1 MKKVCIL
8 KRIENTE
15 EENEYYKNAIKNFG
29 GVPLFI
35 DEDNLNQLEDC
46 QGIVLTG
53 GFHKVNLDD
62 YLIGYAISHNL
73 PLLGICQGM
82 QSMALYRTQESL
94 EPVENHHQ
102 NEGYQH
108 EVELK
113 ESNLS
118 RMLGQNKIMVNS
130 YHYEQVKS
138 SKEFE
143 IVGTSRD
150 GVIEAIE
157 NPNHRFQIG
166 VQWHPE
172 RMISYDTSS
181 IKLFKE
187 FINSLSN
194 D

>member
-8 KRIENTE
+8 KRIENTK
-15 EENEYYKNAIKNFG
+15 EENDYYQNAIKSFDG
-29 GVPLFI
+29 EPLLI
-35 DEDNLNQLEDC
+35 DESSLDQLESC
-46 QGIVLTG
+46 QGILITG
-53 GFHKVNLDD
+53 GFHKGKLDD
-62 YLIGYAISHNL
+62 YLIEYAISHNL

-102 NEGYQH
+102 DGGYQH

-172 RMISYDTSS
+172 RMLSYDEISRR
-181 IKLFKE
+181 LFRG
-187 FINSLSN
+187 FIDSL
-194 D
+194 

>member
-15 EENEYYKNAIKNFG
+15 KENEYYQDAIKSFDG
-29 GVPLFI
+29 EPLLI
-35 DEDNLNQLEDC
+35 DENNLQQLGIC

-53 GFHKVNLDD
+53 GFHKGNLDD

-73 PLLGICQGM
+73 SLLGICQGM
-82 QSMALYRTQESL
+82 QSMALYHTQESL
-94 EPVENHHQ
+94 ESVENHHQ
-102 NEGYQH
+102 KEGYQH
-108 EVELK
+108 EVKLRK
-113 ESNLS
+113 SNLS
-118 RMLGQNKIMVNS
+118 RILEQSKIMVNS
-130 YHYEQVKS
+130 YHYEQVKN

-143 IVGTSRD
+143 IVGVSRD

-172 RMISYDTSS
+172 RMLSYDEISRR
-181 IKLFKE
+181 LFQS
-187 FINSLSN
+187 FIDSL
-194 D
+194 